1 MATVD
6 HDKRIEILQGIHN
19 FVNLVRFDEKDQT
32 ARKILE
38 ELESKANEEGIPEV
52 GTTHAF
58 AQENNL
64 KFKRAPK

>member
-19 FVNLVRFDEKDQT
+19 FANLIRFDEKDQT
-32 ARKILE
+32 ARKILDK
-38 ELESKANEEGIPEV
+38 LESRAEEEGIPKV
-52 GTTHAF
+52 GITHAF

-64 KFKRAPK
+64 KFKRVSK